1 MLNYTP
7 LFTNRS
13 EAINFIIIVTQ
24 SCPCDAVH
32 NNKINDSRD
41 CDNCSWSCS
50 SLSIERRRTTNKQ
63 HSISGTQY
71 NVSYWAQTFNLKL
84 IWLRVK
90 KKSFSIYDPK
100 SLVWVYDIIE
110 TSNLCLEVPSRY
122 NFKNLIF
129 ICML

>member
-13 EAINFIIIVTQ
+13 GAINFIIIVTQ

-50 SLSIERRRTTNKQ
+50 SVSIGRRRRTTNKQ

-84 IWLRVK
+84 IWFRVEK
-90 KKSFSIYDPK
+90 NVFQSMIQTK

-110 TSNLCLEVPSRY
+110 TSNLCLEY
-122 NFKNLIF
+122 LADLILR
-129 ICML
+129 I